1 MASHTK
7 SNTAKYI
14 IPYLM
19 IPEPISR
26 ILRTIKRNVIDL
38 IEIVIILSIGLLGLI
53 FIFLAPFEPP
63 EDKGKSLWQRLKEM
77 LLRIGKA
84 LSEKFIGINPIK
96 KETKA

>member
-1 MASHTK
+1 
-7 SNTAKYI
+7 
-14 IPYLM
+14 M

-38 IEIVIILSIGLLGLI
+38 IEVFIILSIGLLGLI
-53 FIFLAPFEPP
+53 FIFMAPFEPP

-77 LLRIGKA
+77 LQRIATA
-84 LSEKFIGINPIK
+84 LSEKFTGINPIN